1 MLPYA
6 TDWDCWR
13 VDDPTRNRLT
23 THGYRTTVL
32 DPDDPGCDED
42 SYQTRP
48 PEPAIE
54 MHIGE
59 WRRDEFGNR
68 WREDW

>member
-1 MLPYA
+1 
-6 TDWDCWR
+6 
-13 VDDPTRNRLT
+13 LT

-32 DPDDPGCDED
+32 DPDDPGCADD
-42 SYQTRP
+42 SV
-48 PEPAIE
+48 E

-68 WREDW
+68 WREVMSEETYADYVRAAGD